1 MPAIREKVSALELG
15 DVEVQ
20 GIGQP
25 SDVLI
30 RVATQPG
37 GDAAQ
42 QAVVQKVQAALGSAD
57 YEYRRVEV
65 VGPRVSGELAWTG
78 TIALV
83 FTIVGIMIYIWF
95 RFEWQFAVGAVATLV
110 HDAVLTIGFFALT
123 QIDFNLSSIAAI
135 LTILGYSL
143 NDTVVIFD
151 RIRELLRRY
160 KQMPLSELI
169 DLATNQTLARTIMTS
184 LTTLLALFA
193 LYFFGGEVIRS
204 FTAAMM
210 WGVFV
215 ATASSI
221 FIGGPILIYFNL
233 RPKAEPARGAAQAK
247 RAGQAR
253 QGLKM
258 SESGGGFLM
267 TPARFPGR
275 APIDAYGNGGFR
287 FADMSHRGSILALPS
302 GIEAWAAKSAAEID
316 PASLSRILDEAAA
329 IEILLIGTGPEMQ
342 LLSREARAALAAANL
357 EPELMATGAA
367 VRTFNV
373 LLSEE
378 RAVAAALIAVESVR

>member
-1 MPAIREKVSALELG
+1 
-15 DVEVQ
+15 VQ
-20 GIGQP
+20 GIGAE

-30 RVATQPG
+30 RVAMQPG

-42 QAVVQKVQAALGSAD
+42 QAVVEKVRAALGTED

-78 TIALV
+78 TVATL
-83 FTIVGIMIYIWF
+83 FTIAGIMLYIWF
-95 RFEWQFAVGAVATLV
+95 RFEWQFAIGAVATLV
-110 HDAVLTIGFFALT
+110 HDAVLTIGFFAAT

-135 LTILGYSL
+135 LTIIGYSL

-160 KQMPLSELI
+160 KQMPLGDLI

-193 LYFFGGEVIRS
+193 LFFFGGEVIRS
-204 FTAAMM
+204 FTAAMI

-233 RPKAEPARGAAQAK
+233 RPKSEPAAESKPAGA
-247 RAGQAR
+247 
-253 QGLKM
+253 
-258 SESGGGFLM
+258 
-267 TPARFPGR
+267 
-275 APIDAYGNGGFR
+275 
-287 FADMSHRGSILALPS
+287 
-302 GIEAWAAKSAAEID
+302 
-316 PASLSRILDEAAA
+316 
-329 IEILLIGTGPEMQ
+329 
-342 LLSREARAALAAANL
+342 
-357 EPELMATGAA
+357 
-367 VRTFNV
+367 
-373 LLSEE
+373 
-378 RAVAAALIAVESVR
+378 

>member
-1 MPAIREKVSALELG
+1 MPLRIIPDNTRIPFMRLARIRTPISLVLIVLSFVLLFTVGLNQGIDFIGGTVIEVRSKAPEANLSDIREKVGRLELG

-78 TIALV
+78 MTATL

-110 HDAVLTIGFFALT
+110 HDAILTVGFFAAT
-123 QIDFNLSSIAAI
+123 QLDFNLSSIAAI

-160 KQMPLSELI
+160 KQMPLSDLI

-184 LTTLLALFA
+184 VTTLLSLFA
-193 LYFFGGEVIRS
+193 LFFFGGDVIRS
-204 FTAAMM
+204 FTAAMI
-210 WGVFV
+210 WGVFI

-233 RPKAEPARGAAQAK
+233 RAKVEPTPAQAK
-247 RAGQAR
+247 
-253 QGLKM
+253 
-258 SESGGGFLM
+258 
-267 TPARFPGR
+267 
-275 APIDAYGNGGFR
+275 
-287 FADMSHRGSILALPS
+287 
-302 GIEAWAAKSAAEID
+302 AAEPK
-316 PASLSRILDEAAA
+316 PANPAKA
-329 IEILLIGTGPEMQ
+329 
-342 LLSREARAALAAANL
+342 
-357 EPELMATGAA
+357 
-367 VRTFNV
+367 
-373 LLSEE
+373 
-378 RAVAAALIAVESVR
+378 